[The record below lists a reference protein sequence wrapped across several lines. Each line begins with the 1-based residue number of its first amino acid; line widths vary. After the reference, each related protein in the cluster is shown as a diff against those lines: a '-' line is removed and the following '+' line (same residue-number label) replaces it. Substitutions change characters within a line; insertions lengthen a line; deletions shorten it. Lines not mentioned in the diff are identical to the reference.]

1 MDLIVTYDVDTT
13 SADGQKRLRKV
24 AKICEGFGQRV
35 QFSVFEIVC
44 NETDKLKLIA
54 ALRETIDAE
63 RDSIRIYRLPAGAL
77 DQVEF
82 LGMGRDL
89 DHRDPLII

>member
-13 SADGQKRLRKV
+13 SIDGQKRLRKV

-44 NETDKLKLIA
+44 NEADKLKLIA
-54 ALRETIDAE
+54 ALRETIDDE
-63 RDSIRIYRLPAGAL
+63 RDSIRIYRLPTGAL